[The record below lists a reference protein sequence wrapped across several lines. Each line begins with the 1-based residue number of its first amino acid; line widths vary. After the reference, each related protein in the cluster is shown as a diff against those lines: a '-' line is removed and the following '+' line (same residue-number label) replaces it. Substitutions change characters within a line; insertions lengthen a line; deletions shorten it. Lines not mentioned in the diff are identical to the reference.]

1 MPLFVAAI
9 FLSAFLLFQVQPII
23 ARYILPWYGGSP
35 AVWTTCM
42 LFFQLGLLGGYG
54 YAHWLATTFRKTPKL
69 QLWIHLGVILLALVF
84 LPITPNEAH
93 RPHGGG
99 ATSDVWGIVKL
110 LAMSVGLP
118 YIAISA
124 SGPLLQHWFSGVCP
138 GKSPYRLY
146 AVSNL
151 GSLLGLLSY
160 PFLFEP
166 TLGLKHQTW
175 WWSGGFLLYG
185 ALALV
190 CAWKYTQTKPE
201 MLATSR
207 SESEDSS
214 EKVGLTRQVLWV
226 VFSACGSAGMLAITN
241 QMCQDVSVVPFLW
254 VLPLGL
260 YLITFIICFDREA
273 WYHRMI
279 WIPLAALGIAA
290 LVVLLNQQ
298 IMEDDDNPNFFWQFI
313 LGIRRLV
320 SGDPNVSLTDEMHLY
335 WQIFFYLFALFTFC
349 MVCHGEMVRLKPA
362 SRYLTSFY
370 LLISLG
376 GAIGGAFVSLI
387 APKVFNG
394 YWELHF
400 ILLLVVL
407 LVGLLV
413 SLQAFKRYPS
423 PILGGLGLVLTVQAF
438 VLLSIGLYHQWI
450 DTKTGATTS
459 LRSFHGVIHVYE
471 SYPGTN
477 DQYVAMYHGRIT
489 HGRQYQDES
498 LRNAPT
504 TYYGYDSGVGVL
516 LDSIAQRQPGT
527 RGPIKIGVI
536 GLGSGSLSVHAQAG
550 DQIDFYEINPQVEF
564 LARTHFSYLAD
575 CKGTANVHLGDARTT
590 LEHELHEGK
599 PRDLDVLFVDAF
611 SGDSIPVH
619 LLTAEAFEIYFKHI
633 KEDGSLVVHI
643 TNLHIDLGDPVRQ
656 LAKKFDRE
664 ALLVIDNPDESYLY
678 YSEWVIITKNKDIIA
693 RLKAGDNIDPWTRP
707 EPKEIHWTDDYSN
720 LFQVIMVD

>member
-1 MPLFVAAI
+1 MPLFIAAI

-42 LFFQLGLLGGYG
+42 LFFQFGLLAGYG
-54 YAHWLATTFRKTPKL
+54 YAHWLATTFRKTPKM
-69 QLWIHLGVILLALVF
+69 QLWIHLGVILMAVVF
-84 LPITPNEAH
+84 LPITPDEAH
-93 RPHGGG
+93 RPLGGG

-110 LAMSVGLP
+110 LGLSVGLP

-124 SGPLLQHWFSGVCP
+124 SGPLLQHWFAGACP

-146 AVSNL
+146 AVSNF

-160 PFLFEP
+160 PFFFEP

-175 WWSGGFLLYG
+175 WWSGGFLFYG
-185 ALALV
+185 SLALI
-190 CAWKYTQTKPE
+190 CAWKYTQRKPE
-201 MLATSR
+201 ISANHQ
-207 SESEDSS
+207 SESINLS
-214 EKVGLTRQVLWV
+214 EKVGLSRQILWV
-226 VFSACGSAGMLAITN
+226 LFSACGSAGMLAITN
-241 QMCQDVSVVPFLW
+241 QMCQDVSVVPFMW

-260 YLITFIICFDREA
+260 YLITFIICFDRET

-279 WIPLAALGIAA
+279 WIPLAVFGIGA
-290 LVVLLNQQ
+290 LVVLLNLQ
-298 IMEDDDNPNFFWQFI
+298 IMEDDNLNFFWRFI
-313 LGIRRLV
+313 LEIRQLV
-320 SGDPNVSLTDEMHLY
+320 TGKQNLSLTDEMHLY
-335 WQIFFYLFALFTFC
+335 WQIFFYLFAFFTLC
-349 MVCHGEMVRLKPA
+349 MVCHGEMVRLKPP

-387 APKVFNG
+387 APQLFNG

-413 SLQAFKRYPS
+413 SRQAFKRYPS
-423 PILGGLGLVLTVQAF
+423 PVWGGLGLVLTVQAAI
-438 VLLSIGLYHQWI
+438 LLSIGLYRHWVETQR
-450 DTKTGATTS
+450 GATIS

-471 SYPGTN
+471 SYPDTD
-477 DQYVAMYHGRIT
+477 DQFLAMYHGRIT
-489 HGRQYQDES
+489 HGRQYRDES

-527 RGPIKIGVI
+527 RGPIKMGVI
-536 GLGSGSLSVHAQAG
+536 GLGSGSLAVHAQAG
-550 DQIDFYEINPQVEF
+550 DQIDFYEINPQVEYF
-564 LARTHFSYLAD
+564 ARNHFSYLAD
-575 CKGTANVHLGDARTT
+575 CQGAAHVHLGDARTT
-590 LEHELHEGK
+590 LEHQYKQGTS
-599 PRDLDVLFVDAF
+599 RDLDVLFVDAF

-619 LLTAEAFEIYFKHI
+619 LLTAESFEIYFKHL

-643 TNLHIDLGDPVRQ
+643 TNLHIDLSDPVRQ

-664 ALLVIDNPDESYLY
+664 ALLVIDNPDPAHLY
-678 YSEWVIITKNKDIIA
+678 YSEWVIITKNKDLIT
-693 RLKAGDNIDPWTRP
+693 RLHAGKKIDPWKLA
-707 EPKEIHWTDDYSN
+707 EPREIHWTDDYSN
-720 LFQVIMVD
+720 LFQVIMLE